1 MVNNDGRPVGPVA
14 ALEALLAGNRRFA
27 LGSPRHPNQDAVHRV
42 RAAEGQNPFAVVV
55 GCSDSRVA
63 AEIVFDCGLGDLFV
77 VRTAGHLLGAEGLAS
92 IEFAV
97 AALHTPLVVVLG
109 HDRCG
114 AISAALDAHDHGRT
128 PTGHL
133 RVIAEQI
140 VPEIRAAHARNIT
153 DRDAI
158 GEQHV
163 IATATRLL
171 EQSPLLA
178 DRVDAGR
185 LAIAGMTY
193 ALAQGRVRIVVSHDQ
208 STRTSQRS

>member
-1 MVNNDGRPVGPVA
+1 M
-14 ALEALLAGNRRFA
+14 
-27 LGSPRHPNQDAVHRV
+27 HRA
-42 RAAEGQNPFAVVV
+42 RTADGQNPFAVVV

-92 IEFAV
+92 VEFAV
-97 AALHTPLVVVLG
+97 AALHTPLIVVLG

-133 RVIAEQI
+133 RVIAERI
-140 VPEIRAAHARNIT
+140 VPEIRAAHAHNIT

-163 IATATRLL
+163 ISTAARLL

-178 DRVDAGR
+178 DRVSTGR

-193 ALAQGRVRIVVSHDQ
+193 ALAQGRVRIVASHDQ
-208 STRTSQRS
+208 SKHTPQRS

>member
-1 MVNNDGRPVGPVA
+1 MVNDGRPASPVA
-14 ALEALLAGNRRFA
+14 AFDALLAGNRRFV
-27 LGSPRHPNQDAVHRV
+27 LGAPLHPNQDASR
-42 RAAEGQNPFAVVV
+42 RAATADSQSPFAVVV

-97 AALHTPLVVVLG
+97 IALHTPLVVVLG

-114 AISAALDAHDHGRT
+114 AISAALDAHDHGQT
-128 PTGHL
+128 PVGHL
-133 RVIAEQI
+133 RVIVERI

-163 IATATRLL
+163 ISTAARLL

-178 DRVDAGR
+178 DRVSSGR
-185 LAIAGMTY
+185 LAVAGMTY
-193 ALAQGRVRIVVSHDQ
+193 ALARGRVRVVVSHDQ
-208 STRTSQRS
+208 SDRTPQRS